1 MDDRFIRTNRIPVRI
16 SLSFSVSLSISS
28 THCITHTHLQTRKT
42 IRPPELAKR
51 EELNATKIAI
61 KFSTVLN
68 KDMVFSGLRDF
79 VIRIGEAVASGQQ
92 VAIAF
97 SLGVLH
103 ASERK
108 VTFAFDPEVTKM
120 TQRSSKTQEVDL
132 KTDESSTMV
141 EAQQTETSV
150 ECDDGDDEVENTVK
164 DEPIVPETTAVDEE
178 EEVQEEEV
186 FQQQQQQQQQQH
198 DSFGGLSVM
207 PSERSIASEIQGLE
221 TSGVVEQAYRRYL
234 QDVQQRVEEAAF
246 EKERF
251 IRQVKEERDE
261 AERRRAERK
270 QNSLDLQKYL
280 MSQMSLN
287 RKEKDRLVRERR
299 QDGTFLLSSSL
310 SLTHISLSLTKTHT
324 TNINNININ
333 RQVLV
338 STTS

>member
-1 MDDRFIRTNRIPVRI
+1 
-16 SLSFSVSLSISS
+16 
-28 THCITHTHLQTRKT
+28 
-42 IRPPELAKR
+42 
-51 EELNATKIAI
+51 
-61 KFSTVLN
+61 
-68 KDMVFSGLRDF
+68 MVFSGLRDF

-141 EAQQTETSV
+141 EAQQIETSV
-150 ECDDGDDEVENTVK
+150 ECDDDDDEVEKTVK
-164 DEPIVPETTAVDEE
+164 DEPIVPETTAVDDEE
-178 EEVQEEEV
+178 EEVQEEEL
-186 FQQQQQQQQQQH
+186 FQQQQH

-207 PSERSIASEIQGLE
+207 PSERSITSEIQGLE
-221 TSGVVEQAYRRYL
+221 TSGVVEQAYGRYL

-270 QNSLDLQKYL
+270 QDSLDLQKYL

-287 RKEKDRLVRERR
+287 MKEKDRLVRERR
-299 QDGTFLLSSSL
+299 QDGTF
-310 SLTHISLSLTKTHT
+310 
-324 TNINNININ
+324 
-333 RQVLV
+333 
-338 STTS
+338 